1 MKNML
6 KIMERTKIWF
16 SISLIIIVIGMGFL
30 GFRGLNFGIDFRGGS
45 DIVLQLNENINKD
58 EVDVI
63 IKNYAPDA
71 STNSLD
77 NNQYEVKSADL
88 DSDKL
93 DSIMTDIKN
102 KYQLSD
108 DILVSQD
115 EIGSSIGKELTQ
127 NSIKALLAAFGA
139 MLIYIAIRF
148 EFKFGVAAIIATI
161 HDILITL
168 AVYAVFNVPVN
179 TPFIAAMLTIVGYSM
194 CDTIVIFDRIRENT
208 KIMRRAKSIEVADV
222 SITETIARSLYTS
235 LATVITIIALNFLVP
250 SVKQFTF
257 PLIVGIISGAYSSI
271 CIASPIWVYL
281 KNKIGNKK
289 GKLQNA

>member
-1 MKNML
+1 ML